1 MLSIWSGKVGWVGG
15 KGRFL
20 QFLLTCQRPGA
31 PPANPSSVPFQ
42 GLRFEVVPSRF
53 KEKLHK
59 ASFASPQAYAVETA
73 KQKALEVAG
82 RMHQARA
89 PFLGLLL
96 AGRLQAL
103 ITPVV
108 KQCPS
113 QRAVGV
119 ASL

>member
-1 MLSIWSGKVGWVGG
+1 MLLCPVIRK
-15 KGRFL
+15 L
-20 QFLLTCQRPGA
+20 QHKRVVLA
-31 PPANPSSVPFQ
+31 SSSPRRQ
-42 GLRFEVVPSRF
+42 EILSNAGLRFEVVPSRF

>member
-1 MLSIWSGKVGWVGG
+1 MGG
-15 KGRFL
+15 KTGSFSSRSPVSIL
-20 QFLLTCQRPGA
+20 GL

-53 KEKLHK
+53 KEKLRK
-59 ASFASPQAYAVETA
+59 ASFATPQAYAVETA

-82 RMHQARA
+82 RMHQVRA

-113 QRAVGV
+113 QWAGGV